1 MDYYGDTILS
11 PNKSDR
17 YRITREKLL
26 NILNVSEDTVKNGL
40 TCEEVVPFFEKFNLH
55 LKVFNEVGKLI
66 FKYVPQNENKATGI
80 KRCYTMIKGNH
91 IYTINKNLEKLR
103 MREIEEIT
111 DEDNKK
117 YIDIYTP
124 SSNYYIN
131 EEREPTP
138 AIMIETVDDIPKIL
152 EKEFQKEEHNE
163 NITLVLKDN
172 EMEKCCI
179 ELIEKCHYTP
189 KIKFQGN
196 RLTDIFLNF
205 NCEKKHINIKIQTQ
219 HLVKSEF
226 DGVVCVNEEN
236 VYNKM
241 NTAMCSF
248 NKSLFLSN
256 HKSNYSETDIKILD
270 EYRSL
275 PNAGIFMNRT
285 EWEDKINNIVEIDVS
300 KAYTYS
306 LSQIT
311 EIPVFNIFDNFENYN
326 NQEIDSLSLYIVENK
341 KHNLFFN
348 KKYNLCYGKFLKH
361 FKNNKN
367 IKIVSV
373 KTPSFI
379 KQVKYNEIVNTL
391 YNEEI
396 SDAKYEDT
404 FIKKQIANV
413 NIGLLEKSVNKN
425 VESFIYN
432 TIDEAEYYRS
442 LYGGTIHTLQQIKME
457 DVVEENYNNPLDEG
471 LDNTQ
476 STSCT
481 TKITQ
486 EGNTYYVLN
495 ITQQTKLTNGFR
507 YIKELI
513 LQHHNYKMYKDAK
526 TLSKNNINTY
536 SVKTDALTIDET
548 DVEKVQTLLNF
559 STERGGWRVSKNE
572 KIIFPND
579 KLQLIVNEKI
589 NITPIETTRLE
600 VKDEYDTDEICKLFE
615 QHKTVMVRAE
625 YGGSGKSYAC
635 ANMVKLGYNVLF
647 VSPTNVLC
655 RELYKGYNIESV
667 TINKFFG
674 FNAEGES
681 KHMASFDSSNFDC
694 IIFDE
699 IYFYNVSHLIKVHNY
714 IKNNSTKIILATGD
728 VDQLESID
736 VVSNVKNYEEYKNH
750 CINSIFPYEIFLSE
764 NKRLKN
770 DEDKLKLKNMKYD
783 ILKTDISFMDIIKKY
798 NCKTTSKI
806 ITENN
811 IAYQNT
817 TCNAVSRQVRKML
830 GKKDEYEVGEKL
842 ICKTYFKYNGANINK
857 NFEFIIDKV
866 DEQHI
871 LLRDESTD
879 ETLKLKYNFVV
890 ENFIHYYCNTCHSRQ
905 GSTINKPITI
915 HESDYHRVTRKWF
928 YTAITRATHFDN
940 VYFMVNKKIIK
951 EQEEAKKKEEET
963 KQNKATIQYF
973 KNKVSNYMK
982 QDKAAGKDFRADVE
996 DRNYITPRWLMNCI
1010 NTSCGGCG
1018 NKFTHDIDENYNVK
1032 SDITAQRLDN
1042 TLPHTLDNIEPM
1054 CIKCNCSNK

>member
-1 MDYYGDTILS
+1 
-11 PNKSDR
+11 
-17 YRITREKLL
+17 
-26 NILNVSEDTVKNGL
+26 
-40 TCEEVVPFFEKFNLH
+40 
-55 LKVFNEVGKLI
+55 
-66 FKYVPQNENKATGI
+66 
-80 KRCYTMIKGNH
+80 
-91 IYTINKNLEKLR
+91 
-103 MREIEEIT
+103 
-111 DEDNKK
+111 
-117 YIDIYTP
+117 
-124 SSNYYIN
+124 
-131 EEREPTP
+131 
-138 AIMIETVDDIPKIL
+138 
-152 EKEFQKEEHNE
+152 
-163 NITLVLKDN
+163 
-172 EMEKCCI
+172 
-179 ELIEKCHYTP
+179 
-189 KIKFQGN
+189 
-196 RLTDIFLNF
+196 
-205 NCEKKHINIKIQTQ
+205 
-219 HLVKSEF
+219 
-226 DGVVCVNEEN
+226 
-236 VYNKM
+236 
-241 NTAMCSF
+241 
-248 NKSLFLSN
+248 
-256 HKSNYSETDIKILD
+256 
-270 EYRSL
+270 
-275 PNAGIFMNRT
+275 
-285 EWEDKINNIVEIDVS
+285 
-300 KAYTYS
+300 
-306 LSQIT
+306 
-311 EIPVFNIFDNFENYN
+311 
-326 NQEIDSLSLYIVENK
+326 
-341 KHNLFFN
+341 
-348 KKYNLCYGKFLKH
+348 
-361 FKNNKN
+361 
-367 IKIVSV
+367 
-373 KTPSFI
+373 
-379 KQVKYNEIVNTL
+379 
-391 YNEEI
+391 
-396 SDAKYEDT
+396 
-404 FIKKQIANV
+404 
-413 NIGLLEKSVNKN
+413 
-425 VESFIYN
+425 
-432 TIDEAEYYRS
+432 
-442 LYGGTIHTLQQIKME
+442 
-457 DVVEENYNNPLDEG
+457 
-471 LDNTQ
+471 
-476 STSCT
+476 
-481 TKITQ
+481 
-486 EGNTYYVLN
+486 
-495 ITQQTKLTNGFR
+495 
-507 YIKELI
+507 
-513 LQHHNYKMYKDAK
+513 MYKDAK

-982 QDKAAGKDFRADVE
+982 QDKAAGKDYRADVE